1 MLSKR
6 LISAALRPLI
16 LSLLAD
22 GPKYGFQITY
32 SAKILADNQVNWS
45 NSKLYPLLHKLEH
58 EGLVEAFWRPSKSG
72 PDRKY
77 YRLTSDGFGAL
88 ETEKSEWREVQRIFS
103 LLWDGSAD
111 SILVDHLA
119 KS

>member
-6 LISAALRPLI
+6 LIGAALKPLV

-32 SAKILADNQVNWS
+32 SARILAKDQVHWS

-58 EGLVEAFWRPSKSG
+58 EGLVDSFWEPSRSG

-77 YRLTSDGFGAL
+77 YRLTPSGREAL
-88 ETEKSEWREVQRIFS
+88 EHEKSEWREVTRMFS
-103 LLWDGSAD
+103 QLWDRSSTTAEGLS
-111 SILVDHLA
+111 
-119 KS
+119 

>member
-6 LISAALRPLI
+6 LVGAALKPLV

-32 SAKILADNQVNWS
+32 RARLLAKNQAHWS

-58 EGLVEAFWRPSKSG
+58 EGLVESFWKPSKSG

-77 YRLTSDGFGAL
+77 YQLTLEGSRAL
-88 ETEKSEWREVQRIFS
+88 EVEKDEWRTVQRMFS
-103 LLWDGSAD
+103 ELWDERPA
-111 SILVDHLA
+111 LN
-119 KS
+119 

>member
-1 MLSKR
+1 MISKR
-6 LISAALRPLI
+6 LVGAALKPLV

-32 SAKILADNQVNWS
+32 RARVLAHDQVQWS

-58 EGLVEAFWRPSKSG
+58 EGLVDSFWKPSKSG

-77 YRLTSDGFGAL
+77 YRLTPTGREAL
-88 ETEKSEWREVQRIFS
+88 ENAKSEWREVSRMFS
-103 LLWDGSAD
+103 ELWDARPM
-111 SILVDHLA
+111 IA
-119 KS
+119 ER